1 MPVGL
6 VEEVVFAVDDV
17 VVPVGLVEEVVF
29 AVDDVVVPVG
39 LVEVVTAETV
49 ADSVVPETVL
59 SVVAVVGAVLSP
71 GCVMIVGALVTAVL
85 VVENVDS
92 VVAVV
97 AVVVGTVVREA
108 GIAPSVSNV
117 ISYFSAY
124 ACAVELS

>member
-1 MPVGL
+1 M
-6 VEEVVFAVDDV
+6 
-17 VVPVGLVEEVVF
+17 PVGLVEEVVF